1 MYWRRSN
8 RLPWELPRRFV
19 IQSPITIVFTS
30 CFIQWSITIQNLFCK
45 LYLESFSFVDE
56 ATFSKMGDMIDN
68 PELAKEFPVIAY
80 INKLRENK
88 TEEEKE
94 NGNKHLVALL
104 TECGFEKMLALLGK
118 GQQCRNLSFLI
129 NIVF

>member
-1 MYWRRSN
+1 M
-8 RLPWELPRRFV
+8 V
-19 IQSPITIVFTS
+19 
-30 CFIQWSITIQNLFCK
+30 K
-45 LYLESFSFVDE
+45 LKLESVSFVDE
-56 ATFSKMGDMIDN
+56 ATFSKMGDMIES

-94 NGNKHLVALL
+94 KGNKYLVALL

-118 GQQCRNLSFLI
+118 VQ
-129 NIVF
+129 

>member
-1 MYWRRSN
+1 M
-8 RLPWELPRRFV
+8 
-19 IQSPITIVFTS
+19 
-30 CFIQWSITIQNLFCK
+30 
-45 LYLESFSFVDE
+45 ESFSFVDE

-94 NGNKHLVALL
+94 KGNKHLVALL

-129 NIVF
+129 NIVFL

>member
-1 MYWRRSN
+1 
-8 RLPWELPRRFV
+8 
-19 IQSPITIVFTS
+19 
-30 CFIQWSITIQNLFCK
+30 
-45 LYLESFSFVDE
+45 
-56 ATFSKMGDMIDN
+56 MGDMIES

-94 NGNKHLVALL
+94 KGNKYLVALL

-118 GQQCRNLSFLI
+118 GMNVKIYRSLFTVYFWPTVINLNQCDHFR
-129 NIVF
+129 